1 MEAARID
8 GANAW
13 HQLWRIQLPNI
24 WLVFSFV
31 MFDCIR
37 GTLQC
42 FDIPFIMTNGGPGY
56 ASSTF
61 TLYTIDTA
69 FKYNSFGM
77 AATMAVAI
85 MAIVIL
91 VYVFQNVVL
100 KKVFNGGGGVMNRD
114 KCKRALFLCVKY
126 LVSAAVVAVVVGPLL
141 VTLFTSVKTQAQL
154 ASTSPILPPAPG
166 AWNWDNYAEVLG
178 AKLLPVAVKNTAVI
192 LVVSIFFNVLLGSVT
207 AYCLQRFEFRFRR
220 LVMGCFYLGMLVPTF
235 VVEIARFKVI
245 QSMGLYNTL
254 GAPIIIYVASDLM
267 QLYLYMQFVSK
278 IPKALDESALIDGCG
293 YFRIFYSIIFPLLA
307 PATATVVILKIVNI
321 VNDMYVP
328 YLYMP
333 KTKLKT
339 LTTFLMNYAGAQQG
353 SWPTLAAAIIVVLIP
368 TVVLYLIFHKQIT
381 EGLSAGAT
389 KE

>member
-1 MEAARID
+1 MNLDKLKRI
-8 GANAW
+8 
-13 HQLWRIQLPNI
+13 LI
-24 WLVFSFV
+24 
-31 MFDCIR
+31 
-37 GTLQC
+37 
-42 FDIPFIMTNGGPGY
+42 
-56 ASSTF
+56 
-61 TLYTIDTA
+61 
-69 FKYNSFGM
+69 
-77 AATMAVAI
+77 
-85 MAIVIL
+85 
-91 VYVFQNVVL
+91 
-100 KKVFNGGGGVMNRD
+100 
-114 KCKRALFLCVKY
+114 LCVKY
-126 LVSAAVVAVVVGPLL
+126 LVSAVIIAVVIGPLL
-141 VTLFTSVKTQAQL
+141 VTLFTSVKTQVQL
-154 ASTSPILPPAPG
+154 GNTSAILPPALG
-166 AWNWDNYAEVLG
+166 EWTWENYAEVLG
-178 AKLLPVAVKNTAVI
+178 AKLLPDAFKNTGII
-192 LVVSIFFNVLLGSVT
+192 LVISIFFNVLFGSVT
-207 AYCLQRFEFRFRR
+207 AYCLQRFEFRFKK
-220 LVMGCFYLGMLVPTF
+220 LIMGCFYLGMMVPTF

-245 QSMGLYNTL
+245 QSIGLYNTL

-293 YFRIFYSIIFPLLA
+293 YFRIFYRIIFPLLM
-307 PATATVVILKIVNI
+307 PATATVIIIKIVNI

>member
-1 MEAARID
+1 MNLDKAKRVLI
-8 GANAW
+8 
-13 HQLWRIQLPNI
+13 L
-24 WLVFSFV
+24 
-31 MFDCIR
+31 CI
-37 GTLQC
+37 
-42 FDIPFIMTNGGPGY
+42 
-56 ASSTF
+56 
-61 TLYTIDTA
+61 
-69 FKYNSFGM
+69 
-77 AATMAVAI
+77 
-85 MAIVIL
+85 
-91 VYVFQNVVL
+91 
-100 KKVFNGGGGVMNRD
+100 
-114 KCKRALFLCVKY
+114 KY
-126 LVSAAVVAVVVGPLL
+126 LVSLIIIAVVIGPLL
-141 VTLFTSVKTQAQL
+141 VTLFTSVKTQVQL
-154 ASTSPILPPAPG
+154 GNTSAILPPSLSD
-166 AWNWDNYAEVLG
+166 WTWENYAEVLS
-178 AKLLPVAVKNTAVI
+178 AKLLPDAFKNTGII
-192 LVVSIFFNVLLGSVT
+192 LVISIFFNVMFGSVT
-207 AYCLQRFEFRFRR
+207 AYCLQRFEFRFKK
-220 LVMGCFYLGMLVPTF
+220 VIMGCFYMGMLVPTF

-245 QSMGLYNTL
+245 QSLGLYNTL

-293 YFRIFYSIIFPLLA
+293 YFRIFYRIIFPLLM
-307 PATATVVILKIVNI
+307 PATATVIIIKIVNI

>member
-1 MEAARID
+1 MNLDKAKRVLI
-8 GANAW
+8 
-13 HQLWRIQLPNI
+13 L
-24 WLVFSFV
+24 
-31 MFDCIR
+31 CIR
-37 GTLQC
+37 
-42 FDIPFIMTNGGPGY
+42 
-56 ASSTF
+56 
-61 TLYTIDTA
+61 
-69 FKYNSFGM
+69 
-77 AATMAVAI
+77 
-85 MAIVIL
+85 
-91 VYVFQNVVL
+91 
-100 KKVFNGGGGVMNRD
+100 
-114 KCKRALFLCVKY
+114 Y
-126 LVSAAVVAVVVGPLL
+126 LVSLIIIAVVIGPLL
-141 VTLFTSVKTQAQL
+141 VTLFTSVKTQVQL
-154 ASTSPILPPAPG
+154 GNTSAILPPSLSD
-166 AWNWDNYAEVLG
+166 WTWENYAEVLG
-178 AKLLPVAVKNTAVI
+178 AKLLPDAFKNTGII
-192 LVVSIFFNVLLGSVT
+192 LVVSIFFNVMFGSVT
-207 AYCLQRFEFRFRR
+207 AYCLQRFEFRFKK
-220 LVMGCFYLGMLVPTF
+220 VIMGCFYMGMLVPTF

-245 QSMGLYNTL
+245 QSLGLYNTL

-293 YFRIFYSIIFPLLA
+293 YFRIFYRIIFPLLM
-307 PATATVVILKIVNI
+307 PATATVIIIKIVNI

>member
-1 MEAARID
+1 MNLDKAKRVLI
-8 GANAW
+8 
-13 HQLWRIQLPNI
+13 L
-24 WLVFSFV
+24 
-31 MFDCIR
+31 CI
-37 GTLQC
+37 
-42 FDIPFIMTNGGPGY
+42 
-56 ASSTF
+56 
-61 TLYTIDTA
+61 
-69 FKYNSFGM
+69 
-77 AATMAVAI
+77 
-85 MAIVIL
+85 
-91 VYVFQNVVL
+91 
-100 KKVFNGGGGVMNRD
+100 
-114 KCKRALFLCVKY
+114 KY
-126 LVSAAVVAVVVGPLL
+126 LVSLIIIAVVIGPLL
-141 VTLFTSVKTQAQL
+141 VTLFTSVKTQVQL
-154 ASTSPILPPAPG
+154 GNTSAILPPSLSDWTWG
-166 AWNWDNYAEVLG
+166 NYAEVLG
-178 AKLLPVAVKNTAVI
+178 AKLLPDAFKNTGII
-192 LVVSIFFNVLLGSVT
+192 LVVSIFFNVMFGSVT
-207 AYCLQRFEFRFRR
+207 AYCLQRFEFRFKK
-220 LVMGCFYLGMLVPTF
+220 VIMGCFYMGMLVPTF

-245 QSMGLYNTL
+245 QSLGLYNTL

-293 YFRIFYSIIFPLLA
+293 YFRIFYRIIFPLLM
-307 PATATVVILKIVNI
+307 PATATVIIIKIVNI

>member
-1 MEAARID
+1 MNLDKAKRVLI
-8 GANAW
+8 
-13 HQLWRIQLPNI
+13 L
-24 WLVFSFV
+24 
-31 MFDCIR
+31 CI
-37 GTLQC
+37 
-42 FDIPFIMTNGGPGY
+42 
-56 ASSTF
+56 
-61 TLYTIDTA
+61 
-69 FKYNSFGM
+69 
-77 AATMAVAI
+77 
-85 MAIVIL
+85 
-91 VYVFQNVVL
+91 
-100 KKVFNGGGGVMNRD
+100 
-114 KCKRALFLCVKY
+114 KY
-126 LVSAAVVAVVVGPLL
+126 LVSLVIIAVVIGPLL
-141 VTLFTSVKTQAQL
+141 VTLFTSVKTQVQL
-154 ASTSPILPPAPG
+154 GNTSAILPPSLSD
-166 AWNWDNYAEVLG
+166 WTWENYAEVLS
-178 AKLLPVAVKNTAVI
+178 AKLLPDAFKNTGII
-192 LVVSIFFNVLLGSVT
+192 LVISIFFNVMFGSVT
-207 AYCLQRFEFRFRR
+207 AYCLQRFEFRFKKAI
-220 LVMGCFYLGMLVPTF
+220 MGCFYMGMLVPTF

-245 QSMGLYNTL
+245 QSLGLYNTL

-293 YFRIFYSIIFPLLA
+293 YFRIFYRIIFPLLM
-307 PATATVVILKIVNI
+307 PATATVIIIKIVNI

>member
-1 MEAARID
+1 M
-8 GANAW
+8 
-13 HQLWRIQLPNI
+13 
-24 WLVFSFV
+24 
-31 MFDCIR
+31 
-37 GTLQC
+37 
-42 FDIPFIMTNGGPGY
+42 
-56 ASSTF
+56 
-61 TLYTIDTA
+61 
-69 FKYNSFGM
+69 
-77 AATMAVAI
+77 
-85 MAIVIL
+85 
-91 VYVFQNVVL
+91 
-100 KKVFNGGGGVMNRD
+100 
-114 KCKRALFLCVKY
+114 
-126 LVSAAVVAVVVGPLL
+126 
-141 VTLFTSVKTQAQL
+141 
-154 ASTSPILPPAPG
+154 
-166 AWNWDNYAEVLG
+166 
-178 AKLLPVAVKNTAVI
+178 
-192 LVVSIFFNVLLGSVT
+192 SVT
-207 AYCLQRFEFRFRR
+207 AACLQRFEFRFRR
-220 LVMGCFYLGMLVPTF
+220 LVMGCSRPGHAGVPTF

-267 QLYLYMQFVSK
+267 QLYLYMQFVSNDTQS
-278 IPKALDESALIDGCG
+278 ALDASALIDGCG

-307 PATATVVILKIVNI
+307 PATAHGPVILKIVNI

>member
-1 MEAARID
+1 
-8 GANAW
+8 
-13 HQLWRIQLPNI
+13 
-24 WLVFSFV
+24 
-31 MFDCIR
+31 
-37 GTLQC
+37 
-42 FDIPFIMTNGGPGY
+42 
-56 ASSTF
+56 
-61 TLYTIDTA
+61 
-69 FKYNSFGM
+69 
-77 AATMAVAI
+77 
-85 MAIVIL
+85 
-91 VYVFQNVVL
+91 
-100 KKVFNGGGGVMNRD
+100 MNRD

-178 AKLLPVAVKNTAVI
+178 AKLLPEAVKNTAVI

>member
-1 MEAARID
+1 MNLDKAKRVLI
-8 GANAW
+8 
-13 HQLWRIQLPNI
+13 L
-24 WLVFSFV
+24 
-31 MFDCIR
+31 CI
-37 GTLQC
+37 
-42 FDIPFIMTNGGPGY
+42 
-56 ASSTF
+56 
-61 TLYTIDTA
+61 
-69 FKYNSFGM
+69 
-77 AATMAVAI
+77 
-85 MAIVIL
+85 
-91 VYVFQNVVL
+91 
-100 KKVFNGGGGVMNRD
+100 
-114 KCKRALFLCVKY
+114 KY
-126 LVSAAVVAVVVGPLL
+126 LVSLIIIAVVIGPLL
-141 VTLFTSVKTQAQL
+141 VTLFTSVKTQVQL
-154 ASTSPILPPAPG
+154 GNTSAILPPSLSD
-166 AWNWDNYAEVLG
+166 WTWENYAEVLG
-178 AKLLPVAVKNTAVI
+178 AKLLPDAFKNTSII
-192 LVVSIFFNVLLGSVT
+192 LVISIFFNVMFGSVT
-207 AYCLQRFEFRFRR
+207 AYCLQRFEFRFKK
-220 LVMGCFYLGMLVPTF
+220 VIMGCFYMGMLVPTF

-245 QSMGLYNTL
+245 QSLGLYNTL

-293 YFRIFYSIIFPLLA
+293 YFRIFYRIIFPLLM
-307 PATATVVILKIVNI
+307 PATATVIIIKIVNI

>member
-1 MEAARID
+1 
-8 GANAW
+8 
-13 HQLWRIQLPNI
+13 
-24 WLVFSFV
+24 
-31 MFDCIR
+31 
-37 GTLQC
+37 
-42 FDIPFIMTNGGPGY
+42 
-56 ASSTF
+56 
-61 TLYTIDTA
+61 
-69 FKYNSFGM
+69 
-77 AATMAVAI
+77 
-85 MAIVIL
+85 
-91 VYVFQNVVL
+91 
-100 KKVFNGGGGVMNRD
+100 MNRD

-293 YFRIFYSIIFPLLA
+293 YFRAYSRIFLEM
-307 PATATVVILKIVNI
+307 
-321 VNDMYVP
+321 MYG
-328 YLYMP
+328 MDHFGANRRAE
-333 KTKLKT
+333 T
-339 LTTFLMNYAGAQQG
+339 LDIWCGRRM
-353 SWPTLAAAIIVVLIP
+353 SRI
-368 TVVLYLIFHKQIT
+368 
-381 EGLSAGAT
+381 
-389 KE
+389 

>member
-1 MEAARID
+1 MNLDKAKRVLI
-8 GANAW
+8 
-13 HQLWRIQLPNI
+13 L
-24 WLVFSFV
+24 
-31 MFDCIR
+31 CI
-37 GTLQC
+37 
-42 FDIPFIMTNGGPGY
+42 
-56 ASSTF
+56 
-61 TLYTIDTA
+61 
-69 FKYNSFGM
+69 
-77 AATMAVAI
+77 
-85 MAIVIL
+85 
-91 VYVFQNVVL
+91 
-100 KKVFNGGGGVMNRD
+100 
-114 KCKRALFLCVKY
+114 KY
-126 LVSAAVVAVVVGPLL
+126 LVSLIIIAVVIGPLL
-141 VTLFTSVKTQAQL
+141 VTLFTSVKTQVQL
-154 ASTSPILPPAPG
+154 GNTSAILPPSLSD
-166 AWNWDNYAEVLG
+166 WTWENYAEVLG
-178 AKLLPVAVKNTAVI
+178 AKLLPDAFKNTGII
-192 LVVSIFFNVLLGSVT
+192 LVVSIFFNVMFGSVT
-207 AYCLQRFEFRFRR
+207 AYCLQRFEFRFKK
-220 LVMGCFYLGMLVPTF
+220 VIMGCFYMGMLVPTF

-245 QSMGLYNTL
+245 QSLGLYNTL

-293 YFRIFYSIIFPLLA
+293 YFRIFYRIIFPLLM
-307 PATATVVILKIVNI
+307 PATATVIIIKIVNI

>member
-1 MEAARID
+1 MNLDKAKRVLI
-8 GANAW
+8 
-13 HQLWRIQLPNI
+13 L
-24 WLVFSFV
+24 
-31 MFDCIR
+31 CI
-37 GTLQC
+37 
-42 FDIPFIMTNGGPGY
+42 
-56 ASSTF
+56 
-61 TLYTIDTA
+61 
-69 FKYNSFGM
+69 
-77 AATMAVAI
+77 
-85 MAIVIL
+85 
-91 VYVFQNVVL
+91 
-100 KKVFNGGGGVMNRD
+100 
-114 KCKRALFLCVKY
+114 KY
-126 LVSAAVVAVVVGPLL
+126 LVSLIIIAVVIGPLL
-141 VTLFTSVKTQAQL
+141 VTLFTSVKTQVQL
-154 ASTSPILPPAPG
+154 GNTSAILPPSLSD
-166 AWNWDNYAEVLG
+166 WTWENYAEVLG
-178 AKLLPVAVKNTAVI
+178 AKLLPDAFKNTGII
-192 LVVSIFFNVLLGSVT
+192 LVISIFFNVMFGSVT
-207 AYCLQRFEFRFRR
+207 AYCLQRFEFRFKK
-220 LVMGCFYLGMLVPTF
+220 VIMGCFYMGMLVPTF

-245 QSMGLYNTL
+245 QSLGLYNTL

>member
-1 MEAARID
+1 MNLDKAKRVLI
-8 GANAW
+8 
-13 HQLWRIQLPNI
+13 L
-24 WLVFSFV
+24 
-31 MFDCIR
+31 CI
-37 GTLQC
+37 
-42 FDIPFIMTNGGPGY
+42 
-56 ASSTF
+56 
-61 TLYTIDTA
+61 
-69 FKYNSFGM
+69 
-77 AATMAVAI
+77 
-85 MAIVIL
+85 
-91 VYVFQNVVL
+91 
-100 KKVFNGGGGVMNRD
+100 
-114 KCKRALFLCVKY
+114 KY
-126 LVSAAVVAVVVGPLL
+126 LVSLVIIAVVIGPLL
-141 VTLFTSVKTQAQL
+141 VTLFTSVKTQVQL
-154 ASTSPILPPAPG
+154 GNTSAILPPSLSD
-166 AWNWDNYAEVLG
+166 WTWENYAEVLG
-178 AKLLPVAVKNTAVI
+178 AKLLPDAFKNTGII
-192 LVVSIFFNVLLGSVT
+192 LVVSIFFNVMFGSVT
-207 AYCLQRFEFRFRR
+207 AYCLQRFEFRFKK
-220 LVMGCFYLGMLVPTF
+220 VIMGCFYMGMLVPTF

-245 QSMGLYNTL
+245 QSLGLYNTL

-293 YFRIFYSIIFPLLA
+293 YFRIFYRIIFPLLM
-307 PATATVVILKIVNI
+307 PATATVIIIKIVNI